1 MDAAQRR
8 RSCCVPE
15 RACVCPLAEPITE
28 LSRRPGA
35 NPISIAELSALF
47 QVIFVD
53 LVLAGDNAIVVGMVA
68 AGLPAADRRR
78 VIIVGIAAATVMR
91 ILFALVTVQ
100 LLQIVGLVLAG
111 GLLLLWVSWKL
122 WREIEERRRQKA
134 AAKAVAQAII
144 GEAVAAEPG
153 MPPESST
160 RVPPRKSSRQAMVH
174 IVIADLSMSLDNV
187 LAVAGIAREHTWVLV
202 TGLVFSVAFMGL
214 AAAYIAR
221 LLERHH
227 WIAYFGLAVI
237 FYVAIQ
243 MIAAGAQDVAFISL
257 AS

>member
-1 MDAAQRR
+1 
-8 RSCCVPE
+8 
-15 RACVCPLAEPITE
+15 
-28 LSRRPGA
+28 
-35 NPISIAELSALF
+35 LSALF

-78 VIIVGIAAATVMR
+78 VIIIGIAAATVMR
-91 ILFALVTVQ
+91 ILFAVVTVQ

-111 GLLLLWVSWKL
+111 GLLLLWVCWKM
-122 WREIEERRRQKA
+122 WREIEHQQKEKA
-134 AAKAVAQAII
+134 AARAVVEATIDGKVNAELEALSGSPTEVLPRKKFRQAI
-144 GEAVAAEPG
+144 V
-153 MPPESST
+153 
-160 RVPPRKSSRQAMVH
+160 Q

-187 LAVAGIAREHTWVLV
+187 LAVAGIAREHTWILV

-221 LLERHH
+221 MLERHH

-237 FYVAIQ
+237 FYVAVQ
-243 MIAAGAQDVAFISL
+243 MIAAGVQDVAFISL